1 MKVFKEINKGSK
13 CLICNTNDDGEVVLI
28 GVVGTEKDGNMEAKQ
43 VHLKCLNL
51 YYYPESNVIAQKIK
65 KELI

>member
-28 GVVGTEKDGNMEAKQ
+28 GVVGTEKNGNMEAKQ
-43 VHLKCLNL
+43 VHL
-51 YYYPESNVIAQKIK
+51 NV
-65 KELI
+65 